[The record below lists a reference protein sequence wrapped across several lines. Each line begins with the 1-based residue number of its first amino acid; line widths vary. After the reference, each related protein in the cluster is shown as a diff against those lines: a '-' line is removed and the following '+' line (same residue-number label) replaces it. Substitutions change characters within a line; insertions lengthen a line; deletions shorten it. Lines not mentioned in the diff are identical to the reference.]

1 MVQYLLA
8 LLALRMF
15 PHLRPTQSPTWGAY
29 LSRAVPCGVASALD
43 VGLSN
48 VSLQTITL
56 TFYTMCKSSSLGFV
70 LLFAFLFGLE
80 RVRLVLIAI
89 IAVISVGVMLMA
101 AGEVNFVWAGFLEVM
116 TSSAMSGLRW
126 SLTQILLSQERFGMN
141 NPVATMSKL
150 TPIIGVSI
158 MVFSLI
164 IEHPFTEISKNKNMD
179 TTQGTIMIVCLMMA
193 GGVLAFSMVL
203 SEFFLIS
210 RTSVVTLSIAGMLK
224 EVMMVGVAHLIFGD
238 TMSFV
243 NACGLL
249 VAMFGIGM
257 YNWLK
262 IHDALNTSSAKQS
275 RGSDAD
281 QRNMSLDEVR
291 QRQINFA
298 GEPYDG
304 LMVNMETI
312 TNGDIFD
319 HDDDDANGGQL
330 SAKSGVSSGMAIKG
344 FARRRQSTF
353 TNGDA
358 FDSHGF
364 DEFSLS
370 STDGNGDD
378 ISLPE
383 IRPSIESGAQR
394 FIDQAGGSVANSV
407 NMDHIISQEH
417 EDSPGATKLK
427 HKE

>member
-1 MVQYLLA
+1 KNVLLSALFIVMWYSFSGMLSVYNRWLFGNSERDFSFPLFVSAIHMLVQYLLS

-15 PHLRPTQSPTWGAY
+15 PHLRPTQSPTWSAY
-29 LSRAVPCGVASALD
+29 LTRAVPCGVASALD

-89 IAVISVGVMLMA
+89 IAVISIGIMLMA

-141 NPVATMSKL
+141 NPIATMSKL
-150 TPIIGVSI
+150 TPITGISI

-164 IEHPFTEISKNKNMD
+164 IEHPFTEIAKNKNMD
-179 TTQGTIMIVCLMMA
+179 STQGIVMIVALMVG
-193 GGVLAFSMVL
+193 GGVLAFAMIL
-203 SEFFLIS
+203 SEFFLIA

-262 IHDALNTSSAKQS
+262 
-275 RGSDAD
+275 
-281 QRNMSLDEVR
+281 
-291 QRQINFA
+291 
-298 GEPYDG
+298 
-304 LMVNMETI
+304 
-312 TNGDIFD
+312 
-319 HDDDDANGGQL
+319 
-330 SAKSGVSSGMAIKG
+330 
-344 FARRRQSTF
+344 
-353 TNGDA
+353 
-358 FDSHGF
+358 
-364 DEFSLS
+364 
-370 STDGNGDD
+370 
-378 ISLPE
+378 
-383 IRPSIESGAQR
+383 
-394 FIDQAGGSVANSV
+394 
-407 NMDHIISQEH
+407 
-417 EDSPGATKLK
+417 
-427 HKE
+427 